1 MILEYHTHIEI
12 RGERYAIVNSHRAY
26 FTALKICR
34 NKDILEED
42 KAEVLLPI
50 LFKDEVP
57 TILAVPA
64 IRKYFELF
72 MEKKGDSGKPCFDL
86 IQDAQYVY
94 AGFMQ
99 AYGID
104 LDETTLPVE
113 KFVALLRG
121 LPPDTKLAEIIKIRT
136 MPIPAP
142 TKYNAEQRQ
151 SIIRAKASVRLES
164 DSDGKGFRQFGQLI
178 KEWAKYGR

>member
-1 MILEYHTHIEI
+1 MILEHHTHIVL
-12 RGERYAIVNSHRAY
+12 GGKKYAIKNTHKAY
-26 FTALKICR
+26 FSALRICR

-50 LFKDEVP
+50 LFKDEIP
-57 TILAVPA
+57 PALAVPA
-64 IRKYFELF
+64 IRMYFGLF
-72 MEKKGDSGKPCFDL
+72 VDKKAFSDKPCFDL
-86 IQDAQYVY
+86 IQDIEYVY

-104 LDETTLPVE
+104 LDKENLSVE

-121 LPPDTKLAEIIKIRT
+121 LPPDTKLAEIIKIRS

-142 TKYNAEQRQ
+142 TKYNAQQRQ
-151 SIIRAKASVRLES
+151 SIIKAKASVALASE
-164 DSDGKGFRQFGQLI
+164 DNGFRQFGQLI
-178 KEWAKYGR
+178 KEWARHGR